1 MAKVP
6 RKRQIVDRHALH
18 RAVEEVAAT
27 HDRADERRRALLA
40 LLARTLEEGRAE
52 IRARFDDGA
61 GGAETAAAGAYL
73 MDRIV
78 RALFGY
84 ARRYAYPVGNPT
96 AVERLTLAAMGGY
109 GRGELAPFS
118 DLDLLFLIPYKPLPQ
133 TEQTVEFL
141 LYALWDLGLKVGH
154 AVRSADDCVRLS
166 NKDLTIRTAL
176 LECRYVAGD
185 AELLTEMR
193 RRFAEEVI
201 AGTALNF
208 VTAKL
213 DERDRRHRRVGD
225 SRYVLEP
232 NIKEG
237 KGGLRDLHTLLWIAR
252 YVYRTRSIA
261 DLVKRGTLT
270 AKEGQKFDRAANFL
284 WTLRCHLHYL
294 ADRAEETLT
303 FDVQPEI
310 ARRMGYGD
318 DDTNLGV
325 ERFMKRYFLVA
336 KAVGDLTRIFC
347 AAIEAEHRR
356 RPADIGGKD
365 EDRQPV
371 DGFYLEGGRLVPMA
385 EDAFDRDPAGLLRL
399 FHSSLNRNLDIHPR
413 ALRQVTRKLDLVDEA
428 LRQDPVANHLF
439 MDILTSP
446 KGPEVTLRRL
456 NEAGVLGR
464 FIPDFGRIVAQMQ
477 YDMYHVY
484 TVDEH
489 TIRAIGILSGIER
502 GLLREDHPVAS
513 DIIHNVL
520 SRRVLYLAL
529 LLHDTAKGRGGDHQE
544 KGARIAQRLAPR
556 LGLDPGETDNAVWLV
571 RHQET
576 MSEFAFR
583 RDLGD
588 PKTIEDFAALVQS
601 PERLR
606 LLLVMTVCD
615 IRAVGPGVWN
625 GWKAQL
631 LRELYR
637 RAEELIS
644 GGLNSV
650 PAAERVEAAQAGLR
664 AALDGWSGEEIADH
678 AARMPAAYWLA
689 TTPDGLVRHARLVRA
704 QRDGAEG
711 AGIDIDID
719 RANSITEVTVC
730 MPDRSGLFSTLAGAI
745 AVGGAD
751 ITGARIVTTADGLA
765 LDSFLVQE
773 VPALAEGPSVALTDA
788 RGIERLRAA
797 ILGCLAGDIDIPAEL
812 AWRRAQPSRAR
823 LFAVP
828 TRVLIDDRASAT
840 HTVIEVNGR
849 DRPGLLHDLTKA
861 LTELGLQISTAKI
874 STFGEQVVDV
884 FYVRDAYGLNVTK
897 PSRIEAIRAVL
908 LATLRDPDED
918 RAAAE

>member
-1 MAKVP
+1 MARVP

-18 RAVEEVAAT
+18 RAVDAIAAE
-27 HDRADERRRALLA
+27 HDRSDARRRALMA
-40 LLARTLEEGRAE
+40 LLSRTLEEGRAE

-61 GGAETAAAGAYL
+61 GGAETAAAGSYL

-78 RALFGY
+78 RALFDY
-84 ARRYAYPVGNPT
+84 ARKHAYPVANPT
-96 AVERLTLAAMGGY
+96 AGERLTLAAMGGY

-118 DLDLLFLIPYKPLPQ
+118 DLDLLFLIPYKLPPQ

-154 AVRSADDCVRLS
+154 AVRSTDDCVRLA

-176 LECRYVAGD
+176 LECRFVAGD
-185 AELLTEMR
+185 AGLLTEMR
-193 RRFAEEVI
+193 QRYADEVM

-270 AKEGQKFDRAANFL
+270 PKEGQKFERAANFL

-294 ADRAEETLT
+294 AGRAEETLT

-310 ARRMGYGD
+310 ARRMGYD
-318 DDTNLGV
+318 DDDANLGV

-356 RPADIGGKD
+356 RPADSGGAG
-365 EDRQPV
+365 EEREPI
-371 DGFYLEGGRLVPMA
+371 DGFHLEGGRLVPA
-385 EDAFDRDPAGLLRL
+385 TDDAFDRDPCGLLRL

-413 ALRQVTRKLDLVDEA
+413 ALRLVTRKLDLVDED
-428 LRQDPVANHLF
+428 LRHDPEANRLF

-446 KGPEVTLRRL
+446 KGPEVALRRL

-464 FIPDFGRIVAQMQ
+464 FIPDFGRVVAQMQ

-489 TIRAIGILSGIER
+489 TIQAIGILSKIER

-513 DIIHNVL
+513 DIVHNVL

-576 MSEFAFR
+576 MSEFAFQ

-615 IRAVGPGVWN
+615 IRAVGPNVWN

-644 GGLNSV
+644 GGLGSL
-650 PAAERVEAAQAGLR
+650 PAVERVEAAQADLR
-664 AALDGWSGEEIADH
+664 AALDDWDDGAFAEHI
-678 AARMPAAYWLA
+678 ARMPAAYWLA
-689 TTPDGLVRHARLVRA
+689 TSLDGQIRHARLVRG
-704 QRDGAEG
+704 QRDGATEP
-711 AGIDIDID
+711 GIDVAID
-719 RANSITEVTVC
+719 RAASITDVTVC
-730 MPDRSGLFSTLAGAI
+730 APDRAGLFSTLAGAI

-751 ITGARIVTTADGLA
+751 ITAARIVTTADGLA

-773 VPALAEGPSVALTDA
+773 VPALAEAPRLALTDES
-788 RGIERLRAA
+788 GIARLRDA
-797 ILGCLAGDIDIPAEL
+797 ILGCLAGEIDIPSEL
-812 AWRRAQPSRAR
+812 ARRRARPSRAR
-823 LFAVP
+823 LFDVP
-828 TRVLIDDRASAT
+828 MRVLIDDRASAT

-861 LTELGLQISTAKI
+861 LTELRLQISTAKI

-884 FYVRDAYGLNVTK
+884 FYVRDAFGLNVTK
-897 PSRIEAIRAVL
+897 PSRLEAIRARL
-908 LATLRDPDED
+908 LEALRDPDEA
-918 RAAAE
+918 REAAE

>member
-6 RKRQIVDRHALH
+6 RKRQIVDRHALR
-18 RAVEEVAAT
+18 RAVEEVAVR
-27 HDRADERRRALLA
+27 HDRAELRRKALLA
-40 LLARTLEEGRAE
+40 LLAKTLEEGWAE
-52 IRARFDDGA
+52 IRGRFEQGA
-61 GGAETAAAGAYL
+61 GGTETAAAGTYL

-78 RALFGY
+78 RALFDY
-84 ARRYAYPVGNPT
+84 ARRHAYPVANPT
-96 AVERLTLAAMGGY
+96 AGERLTLAAMGGY
-109 GRGELAPFS
+109 GRGELAPYS
-118 DLDLLFLIPYKPLPQ
+118 DLDLLFLIPYKPPPQ
-133 TEQTVEFL
+133 TEQTVEFV

-154 AVRSADDCVRLS
+154 AVRSTDDCVRLAR
-166 NKDLTIRTAL
+166 KDLTIRTAL

-193 RRFAEEVI
+193 QRYAEEVM
-201 AGTALNF
+201 AGTALSF

-232 NIKEG
+232 NVKEG

-252 YVYRTRSIA
+252 YVYRARRIA
-261 DLVKRGTLT
+261 DLVKLAILT
-270 AKEGQKFDRAANFL
+270 PKEGQKFERAANFL

-294 ADRAEETLT
+294 AGRAEETLT

-318 DDTNLGV
+318 DDANLGV

-347 AAIEAEHRR
+347 AAIEAEHSRQS
-356 RPADIGGKD
+356 AGAGGAGV
-365 EDRQPV
+365 ERHPV
-371 DGFYLEGGRLVPMA
+371 DGFLLEGGRLVPAA
-385 EDAFDRDPAGLLRL
+385 EDAFERDPRGLLRL

-413 ALRQVTRKLDLVDEA
+413 ALRQVTRKLDLVDER
-428 LRQDPVANHLF
+428 LRQDPEANRLF
-439 MDILTSP
+439 MEILTSP

-464 FIPDFGRIVAQMQ
+464 FIPDFGRVVAQMQ

-489 TIRAIGILSGIER
+489 TIQAIGILSRIER
-502 GLLREDHPVAS
+502 GVLREDHPMAS
-513 DIIHNVL
+513 DVVHNVL

-556 LGLDPGETDNAVWLV
+556 LGLDPGETDNTVWLV

-576 MSEFAFR
+576 MSEFAFQ

-588 PKTIEDFAALVQS
+588 PKTIEDFAGLVQS

-615 IRAVGPGVWN
+615 IRAVGPNVWN

-631 LRELYR
+631 LRDLYR

-644 GGLNSV
+644 GGLNSR

-664 AALDGWSGEEIADH
+664 AALDDWDDAAFAEH

-689 TTPDGLVRHARLVRA
+689 TSADGLVRHARLVRGQRAGAA
-704 QRDGAEG
+704 Q

-719 RANSITEVTVC
+719 RAASITEVTIC
-730 MPDRSGLFSTLAGAI
+730 TADRPGLFSVLSGAI
-745 AVGGAD
+745 AVGRAN
-751 ITGARIVTTADGLA
+751 ITAARIVTTADGLA
-765 LDSFLVQE
+765 LDSFLVQQG
-773 VPALAEGPSVALTDA
+773 PALPERPRGALADE
-788 RGIERLRAA
+788 RDLDRLRRT
-797 ILGCLAGDIDIPAEL
+797 ILGCLAGEIDISSEL
-812 AWRRAQPSRAR
+812 ARRRAQPSRAR

-828 TRVLIDDRASAT
+828 MRVLIDDRASAT

-849 DRPGLLHDLTKA
+849 DRPGLLHDLTRA
-861 LTELGLQISTAKI
+861 LTELRLQISTAKI

-884 FYVRDAYGLNVTK
+884 FYVRDSYGLNVTN
-897 PSRIEAIRAVL
+897 PARIKTIRTRLLEA
-908 LATLRDPDED
+908 LRDPDEA